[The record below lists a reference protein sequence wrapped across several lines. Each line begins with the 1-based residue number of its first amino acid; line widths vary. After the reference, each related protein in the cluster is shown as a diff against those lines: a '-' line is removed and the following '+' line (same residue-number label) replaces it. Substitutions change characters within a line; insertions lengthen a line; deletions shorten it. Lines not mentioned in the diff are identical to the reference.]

1 MNKNFF
7 NEIDKDFF
15 KVVDKAIELKGEL
28 ILVKTRKGS
37 KICIYVKH
45 KNKKKCQKI
54 INNYNYKQ

>member
-15 KVVDKAIELKGEL
+15 KLVDKAIELKGEL
-28 ILVKTRKGS
+28 ILVKTRKSS

-45 KNKKKCQKI
+45 KNKRNVRK
-54 INNYNYKQ
+54 